1 VLKCVDCAMMIGIFV
16 LGVLETTV
24 YATVLYINSRLCIR
38 TATSRVRVPPVGEPS
53 AAEEE
58 GKGEGRGKKGKGGN
72 ALSRPV
78 HQSSPIQSTPR
89 FDAVMLS

>member
-1 VLKCVDCAMMIGIFV
+1 MKCVDCAMMNGISV
-16 LGVLETTV
+16 LGDLVITV
-24 YATVLYINSRLCIR
+24 YATVLYVNSRLCIR

-58 GKGEGRGKKGKGGN
+58 GKKGKKGKGKGKEGN

-89 FDAVMLS
+89 FDAVMFS